1 MSPFERYSR
10 QILFNGIGEAG
21 QDQLLRSHVVVIGC
35 GALGA
40 MQIEMLAR
48 AGVGHLRVIDRDF
61 VECSN
66 LQRQVMFTEQ
76 DAIDRIPKAVACE
89 SRVRAIN
96 SDINVEAIVTDVNY
110 SNIEGLIAG
119 AGIVLDGTDNFD
131 TRYLINDASIKN
143 NIPWI
148 YGAAVG
154 AHGLTMTIR
163 PGHSPC
169 LRCIFDE
176 PPAPGTFPTCDT
188 GGIILPV
195 IAQVAAIQTAEAI
208 KILTGQFDR
217 LHRSLIQFDLWQNT
231 HTKVSLNSMRGGSDC
246 PTCHRGDY
254 QFLNASRGQM
264 TTSLCGR
271 NAVQITNA
279 GNSRLDLKELAAR
292 LDGSGEVSFNKYL
305 LRFGVGEFELTV
317 FTDARAIIKGT
328 NDLTVA
334 RSLYAKYVGA

>member
-10 QILFNGIGEAG
+10 QILFDGIGEAG
-21 QDQLLRSHVVVIGC
+21 QDQLLRSRAVVIGC

-61 VECSN
+61 VEFSN
-66 LQRQVMFTEQ
+66 LQRQVMFTER
-76 DAIDRIPKAVACE
+76 DAIGRIPKAVACE
-89 SRVRAIN
+89 ARVRSIN
-96 SDINVEAIVTDVNY
+96 SDIQIESTVADVNY
-110 SNIEGLIAG
+110 SNIEELIAN

-131 TRYLINDASIKN
+131 TRYLINDACVKN

-163 PGHSPC
+163 PGHTPC

-176 PPAPGTFPTCDT
+176 PPRSGTFPTCDT

-195 IAQVAAIQTAEAI
+195 IAQVAAIQSAEAI
-208 KILTGQFDR
+208 KILTGQIDR
-217 LHRSLIQFDLWQNT
+217 LHHSLIQFDLWQNT
-231 HTKVSLNSMRGGSDC
+231 HTKVNLNSMRGGNDC

-254 QFLNASRGQM
+254 QFLNATRGQM

-271 NAVQITNA
+271 NAVQISNTQSAKLN
-279 GNSRLDLKELAAR
+279 LEELAAR

-317 FTDARAIIKGT
+317 FSDARAIIKGT

-334 RSLYAKYVGA
+334 RTLYAKYV